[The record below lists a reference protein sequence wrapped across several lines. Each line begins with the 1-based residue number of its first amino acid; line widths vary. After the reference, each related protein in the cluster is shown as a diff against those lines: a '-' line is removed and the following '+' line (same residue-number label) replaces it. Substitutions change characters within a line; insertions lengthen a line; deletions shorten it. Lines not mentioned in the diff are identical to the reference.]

1 MFYGFLWGFTGF
13 YWVSLVTGTDIW
25 PRCCSFSFIGRGGW
39 SWRVERFLFFFIFFP
54 WNFLWRISSL
64 RVVSSVVDEMFRH
77 LFFSFFSFFSFCF
90 YFWKGGHTR
99 SSFFFFGL
107 LEHFFESIR
116 FVQRPFQWRKSSIV
130 CLWFRYR
137 VSFLWFQNKKRTQT
151 FLVAE
156 TLWPSAFDGRF
167 RIQIFSFTQIYFLLG
182 NSSTLSLFFCC
193 VPFFPVPSQRP
204 IDEYFCFLFF
214 FVLKEKKTLAP
225 LPIGEPVVDT
235 VGGAC
240 KNKTKTNEI
249 RCQNHSTTTH
259 SSRAK

>member
-13 YWVSLVTGTDIW
+13 YWVSLVTGRDIW

-107 LEHFFESIR
+107 FGTFFWVHSFCPTPVPVAKIFDR
-116 FVQRPFQWRKSSIV
+116 LPLISLSSVFSLI
-130 CLWFRYR
+130 
-137 VSFLWFQNKKRTQT
+137 SKQKKDPNISRCWDSLA
-151 FLVAE
+151 FGLR
-156 TLWPSAFDGRF
+156 WPISNSN
-167 RIQIFSFTQIYFLLG
+167 IQFYSNFFLLG
-182 NSSTLSLFFCC
+182 NSSTLSLFF
-193 VPFFPVPSQRP
+193 VVFLFSLSLRSGRSMNIFV
-204 IDEYFCFLFF
+204 FCFFLFW
-214 FVLKEKKTLAP
+214 KKKKRWRH
-225 LPIGEPVVDT
+225 
-235 VGGAC
+235 C
-240 KNKTKTNEI
+240 
-249 RCQNHSTTTH
+249 R
-259 SSRAK
+259 